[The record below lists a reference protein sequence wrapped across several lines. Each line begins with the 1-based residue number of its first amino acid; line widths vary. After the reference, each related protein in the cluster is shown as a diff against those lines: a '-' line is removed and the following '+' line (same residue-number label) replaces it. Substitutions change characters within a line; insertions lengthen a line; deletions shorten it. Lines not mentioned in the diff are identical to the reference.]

1 MTYNFMRPRD
11 MLKMSYTQTITI
23 KDENMTIIIIHF
35 LWIALSWLAASFQ
48 AYLDLDSLLKSL
60 FAQTKQAL

>member
-1 MTYNFMRPRD
+1 

-48 AYLDLDSLLKSL
+48 AYLDSLLKSL

>member
-1 MTYNFMRPRD
+1 MTYNLMRPRD

-23 KDENMTIIIIHF
+23 KDTNMTIIIIHF
-35 LWIALSWLAASFQ
+35 LCIALSWLAASFQ

-60 FAQTKQAL
+60 SAQTKQAL